1 LKVTPKFQWLW
12 IHFWIHFQRRET
24 H

>member
-1 LKVTPKFQWLW
+1 LKGPPRFQWLW
-12 IHFWIHFQRRET
+12 IHFWIHLQRREI